1 VHGPKRGSRRAA
13 RIFDVGPG
21 PPVVGPILALVPVTK
36 ECESSGRRECL
47 SSVATALECLE
58 KRPGLLGTTVAHYH
72 ILEKIGEGGM
82 GVVYRAEDLTLRR
95 QVALK
100 FLADQALRRDDQ
112 RRRFLR
118 EAQAAAA
125 LDHPNICPI
134 YAIEEL
140 GDQIF
145 IAMALA
151 EGENLKHRLTKGP
164 LPIPEA
170 THIAL
175 QVARGLEAAHAQ
187 GIIHRDVKSA
197 NIMVT
202 EKGHARV
209 TDFGLA
215 KLPGVEQS
223 DPTVMLGTPGY
234 MSPEQVRAEPLDL
247 RTDVWSWGIVCYEML
262 TGRRPFRGDHPLAVA
277 HAILQDQAAPP
288 SSLNPA
294 VPRYWDRIVARALEK
309 SRDERFPDMGHVVGF
324 LELGE
329 GPSTSAV
336 RRLTPPPRGQPSIAV
351 LPFLDLSP
359 EGDQEFFCD
368 GIAEEILNGLT
379 RIGGLRTASR
389 TSAFAF
395 KGQREDVRSIGSR
408 LGVETVLEGSVR
420 KAGRRLRISAQLID
434 AREGY
439 HLWSE
444 SFDRELSDVFAI
456 QEEIAQ
462 RIVQALRLEVTERE
476 LHALS
481 RTPTHDM
488 EAYQL
493 YLRGRHFLYRTRR
506 QDLEYAIEMFER
518 AAGRDP
524 QYARAHAGTADCY
537 SYLFSYFGGHPE
549 DLERARAAS
558 ARALELGP
566 DLAESHAARGLA
578 LSLSEQFTESE
589 KEFEV
594 ALLLDPRLYEA
605 HYFYARA
612 CLLQGK
618 WEQAAR
624 LFEEASR
631 VKPEDAQ
638 SIALLGL
645 AYRKLGLKS
654 RAEAAYGEGIER
666 ARRHLE
672 LNPDDARVLYLIAQL
687 HIELGD
693 KDLGLEWG
701 RRARAL
707 GPEDPYVLYGITC
720 LFTRIG
726 EVEEAARQF
735 ELAVGAGFRNRR
747 WIEMDPDLDPIRDHP
762 RYRAAMA
769 SLQNGGVG
777 S

>member
-1 VHGPKRGSRRAA
+1 L
-13 RIFDVGPG
+13 I
-21 PPVVGPILALVPVTK
+21 
-36 ECESSGRRECL
+36 
-47 SSVATALECLE
+47 
-58 KRPGLLGTTVAHYH
+58 GTTVAHYR

-100 FLADQALRRDDQ
+100 FLAADALGREDQC
-112 RRRFLR
+112 RRFLH

-140 GDQIF
+140 EEQVF

-151 EGENLKHRLTKGP
+151 EGHNLKHRLTAGP

-175 QVARGLEAAHAQ
+175 QIARGLEAAHAQ

-202 EKGHARV
+202 ERGHARI

-215 KLPGVEQS
+215 KLPGIEQS

-234 MSPEQVRAEPLDL
+234 MSPEQVRAQPLDL
-247 RTDVWSWGIVCYEML
+247 RTDIWSWGVVCYEML
-262 TGRRPFRGDHPLAVA
+262 AGRRPFRGDHPLAVA
-277 HAILQDQAAPP
+277 HAILHDQPEPP

-294 VPRYWDRIVARALEK
+294 VPRFWDRIVARALEK
-309 SRDERFPDMGHVVGF
+309 SREERFPDMGHAVGF
-324 LELGE
+324 LERGE
-329 GPSTSAV
+329 APSTSAV
-336 RRLTPPPRGQPSIAV
+336 RRRRPPPRSQPSIAV

-359 EGDQEFFCD
+359 ERDQEYFCD

-395 KGQREDVRSIGSR
+395 KGQREDVRSIGSW

-420 KAGRRLRISAQLID
+420 KAGRRLRITAQLID
-434 AREGY
+434 AQEGY
-439 HLWSE
+439 HLWSD

-462 RIVQALRLEVTERE
+462 RIVQALRLELTESE
-476 LHALS
+476 QHALA
-481 RTPTHDM
+481 RTPTHDV

-493 YLRGRHFLYRTRR
+493 YLRGRQFFYRTRR

-524 QYARAHAGTADCY
+524 EYARAHAGTADCY

-549 DLERARAAS
+549 DLERARASS

-566 DLAESHAARGLA
+566 DLAEAHAARGLA
-578 LSLSEQFTESE
+578 LSLSEELAEAE
-589 KEFEV
+589 KEFEA

-605 HYFYARA
+605 HYFYGRT
-612 CLLQGK
+612 CLMQGK

-631 VKPEDAQ
+631 VKPEDVQ
-638 SIALLGL
+638 SIVLLGL
-645 AYRKLGLKS
+645 TYRKLGLQS
-654 RAEAAYGEGIER
+654 RAEAAYRAGIER

-672 LNPDDARVLYLIAQL
+672 LNPDDARVLYLIAQS
-687 HIELGD
+687 HVELGE
-693 KDLGLEWG
+693 KDEGLEWG

-726 EVEEAARQF
+726 EVEEAASQF
-735 ELAVGAGFRNRR
+735 EQAVGAGFRNRR

-769 SLQNGGVG
+769 SLEGEGAG